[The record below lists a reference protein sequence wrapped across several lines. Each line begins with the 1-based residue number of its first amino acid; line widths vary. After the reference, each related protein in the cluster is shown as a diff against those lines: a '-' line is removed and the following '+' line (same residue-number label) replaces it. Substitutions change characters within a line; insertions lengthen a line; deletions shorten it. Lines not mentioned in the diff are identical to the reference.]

1 MTSKE
6 MLRFS
11 LNSVY
16 DVGCIS
22 AFSLAELVDM
32 MTSKQCRIVRSQ
44 RSKLLNAISQEEDN
58 ECWNLA
64 QKLIT
69 RAKQNDSGEGHNGI
83 SRILARLKNIE
94 KRILGD
100 ADLIFVENSRYHHVR
115 DLISGRCNLQKDGLF
130 KISDSDVYCFG
141 ILERSHMIPL
151 VMRLTF
157 KYRFQEGVQ
166 IGPCLI
172 EFLPSCDTSSPEA
185 QVLKIELIKAQTSL
199 GENAT
204 WASTSECRMG
214 SVLLG
219 KFQSISSNND
229 TILFYV
235 NNCAH

>member
-1 MTSKE
+1 
-6 MLRFS
+6 
-11 LNSVY
+11 
-16 DVGCIS
+16 
-22 AFSLAELVDM
+22 
-32 MTSKQCRIVRSQ
+32 
-44 RSKLLNAISQEEDN
+44 
-58 ECWNLA
+58 
-64 QKLIT
+64 
-69 RAKQNDSGEGHNGI
+69 
-83 SRILARLKNIE
+83 
-94 KRILGD
+94 
-100 ADLIFVENSRYHHVR
+100 
-115 DLISGRCNLQKDGLF
+115 
-130 KISDSDVYCFG
+130 
-141 ILERSHMIPL
+141 
-151 VMRLTF
+151 MRLTF